1 VIRKNQHPGG
11 GECAF
16 GRGKVDPGNGAIP
29 GERQGVKIMAS
40 LKSGSSGPRVAALQ
54 KLLMQRGFDPH
65 GMEGQFGPDTEATVR
80 AFQAQAGLAVDG
92 QAGANTLG
100 ALEMPAVTSNISA
113 DLVVP
118 LFPGAPRVNVRL
130 QLPFVLKALF
140 DESLADK
147 SMVLMALGTI
157 RAETGSFEPI
167 EELVSGF
174 NTPPG
179 GPLFALYDD
188 RRELGNQGAPD
199 GATFKGR
206 GFVQLTGRA
215 NYTQFSRALGLGDQ
229 LVNDPD
235 LANDPTVAAQ
245 LLAAFL
251 KAKEGRIRAALAAND
266 LSTARKLVNGGEHGI
281 LDFTDAYN
289 RGLTLLPEPV
299 QIQVA

>member
-1 VIRKNQHPGG
+1 
-11 GECAF
+11 
-16 GRGKVDPGNGAIP
+16 
-29 GERQGVKIMAS
+29 
-40 LKSGSSGPRVAALQ
+40 
-54 KLLMQRGFDPH
+54 
-65 GMEGQFGPDTEATVR
+65 
-80 AFQAQAGLAVDG
+80 
-92 QAGANTLG
+92 
-100 ALEMPAVTSNISA
+100 
-113 DLVVP
+113 
-118 LFPGAPRVNVRL
+118 L

-179 GPLFALYDD
+179 GPPFALYDD
-188 RRELGNQGAPD
+188 RRELGNQGTPD